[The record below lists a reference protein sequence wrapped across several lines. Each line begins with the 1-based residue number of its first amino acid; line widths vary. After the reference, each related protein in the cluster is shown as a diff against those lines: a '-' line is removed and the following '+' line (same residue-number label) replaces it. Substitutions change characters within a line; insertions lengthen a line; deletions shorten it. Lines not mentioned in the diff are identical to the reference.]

1 MPDVQPVMF
10 FGSRLLLISVL
21 ILLNKSRLT
30 VHLKVYMFYI
40 FNNSSDIFFFAQM
53 NRMHE

>member
-10 FGSRLLLISVL
+10 FGSRLLLVSVL

-40 FNNSSDIFFFAQM
+40 FNNSSDIFFLL
-53 NRMHE
+53 R